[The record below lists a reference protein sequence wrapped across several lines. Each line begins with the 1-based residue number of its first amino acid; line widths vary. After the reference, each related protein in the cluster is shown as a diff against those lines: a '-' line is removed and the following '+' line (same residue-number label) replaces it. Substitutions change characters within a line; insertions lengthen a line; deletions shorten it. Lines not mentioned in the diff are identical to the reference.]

1 MEKIKNWFKTINKF
15 SKLAVIFT
23 VFYWLIG
30 RLIMS
35 NAYEVYMSA
44 DWIPKFVYKNLS
56 LSHILS
62 IPTYLTAMTSILYN
76 GGMLVAIIF
85 GIIGVKETYKTQ
97 RKIKWW
103 LLLLTIFNILVLV
116 SSLVARIIYPQ
127 TF

>member
-1 MEKIKNWFKTINKF
+1 MINKF
-15 SKLAVIFT
+15 SKLAIIFT
-23 VFYWLIG
+23 AFYWLIG

-56 LSHILS
+56 LPHILS
-62 IPTYLTAMTSILYN
+62 IPNYLSWTTSFFYE
-76 GGMLVAIIF
+76 GFMLVAIIF

-97 RKIKWW
+97 RRIKWW

-116 SSLVARIIYPQ
+116 FSLIAVAIYPQ